1 MTEAT
6 LPLYGLRTSL
16 AERGGNVTAKTW
28 ITALVAAYVLA
39 ANTGCAVYLAGKG
52 QPGTNLEALGVGTS
66 EQEVER
72 QLGTPSSIEPVGA
85 GKRLSRYR
93 IELAKQPNYAR
104 SAVHI
109 LLDLV
114 TYGIWELPGSIYEL
128 RSEHRKG
135 EVGFV
140 FGPDDHVL
148 EVQDYQARRV
158 QPPSTDE
165 LQTPNEQVTAFWNAM
180 NK

>member
-1 MTEAT
+1 MKDN
-6 LPLYGLRTSL
+6 LPLHGVRIFL
-16 AERGGNVTAKTW
+16 AERSGNMTTKTW
-28 ITALVAAYVLA
+28 AMALVAAYVLA

-52 QPGTNLEALGVGTS
+52 HPGTNLEALGVGTS

-72 QLGTPSSIEPVGA
+72 QLGTPSSSEPLGA

-93 IELAKQPNYAR
+93 IELTKQPNYTR
-104 SAVHI
+104 SAIHI
-109 LLDLV
+109 LFDLA

-140 FGPDDHVL
+140 YGPDNHVL
-148 EVQDYQARRV
+148 EIQDSQVTQV
-158 QPPSTDE
+158 QPVSAGE
-165 LQTPNEQVTAFWNAM
+165 LQTPNEPVTAFWNIVM
-180 NK
+180 K

>member
-1 MTEAT
+1 M
-6 LPLYGLRTSL
+6 
-16 AERGGNVTAKTW
+16 TAKTW
-28 ITALVAAYVLA
+28 AMTLVATYVLA

-72 QLGTPSSIEPVGA
+72 QLGTPSSIEPLGA

-140 FGPDDHVL
+140 YGPDDQVL
-148 EVQDYQARRV
+148 EIQDSQAIQA
-158 QPPSTDE
+158 QPVSADE
-165 LQTPNEQVTAFWNAM
+165 LQTPNELGTALWNVVL
-180 NK
+180 K

>member
-1 MTEAT
+1 MI
-6 LPLYGLRTSL
+6 
-16 AERGGNVTAKTW
+16 AKTW
-28 ITALVAAYVLA
+28 TMTLLAAYVLTA
-39 ANTGCAVYLAGKG
+39 YTGCAVYLAGKG

-72 QLGTPSSIEPVGA
+72 QLGTPSSSEPLGA

-128 RSEHRKG
+128 RSEHRSG
-135 EVGFV
+135 DVGIV
-140 FGPDDHVL
+140 YGSDDHVL
-148 EVQDYQARRV
+148 EIQDYQAIQV
-158 QPPSTDE
+158 QPMSADE
-165 LQTPNEQVTAFWNAM
+165 LQTPKEHVTAFWNM
-180 NK
+180 VMK

>member
-1 MTEAT
+1 M
-6 LPLYGLRTSL
+6 
-16 AERGGNVTAKTW
+16 AKTW
-28 ITALVAAYVLA
+28 VTVFVAAYVLA
-39 ANTGCAVYLAGKG
+39 SGTGCAVYLAGKG
-52 QPGTNLEALGVGTS
+52 HSGTNLEALGVGTS
-66 EQEVER
+66 EQEVEHE
-72 QLGTPSSIEPVGA
+72 LGTPSSSELLGA

-93 IELAKQPNYAR
+93 VELTKQPNYAR

-135 EVGFV
+135 EVGIV
-140 FGPDDHVL
+140 YGPDGHVL
-148 EVQDYQARRV
+148 EVQDYQAIQV
-158 QPPSTDE
+158 QPVSADE
-165 LQTPNEQVTAFWNAM
+165 LQTPKEQVTAFWNVV

>member
-1 MTEAT
+1 MM
-6 LPLYGLRTSL
+6 
-16 AERGGNVTAKTW
+16 AKTW
-28 ITALVAAYVLA
+28 AMALVAAYVLA
-39 ANTGCAVYLAGKG
+39 GCTGCAVYLAGKG

-72 QLGTPSSIEPVGA
+72 QLGTPSSIEPLGA

-109 LLDLV
+109 LLDLT

-135 EVGFV
+135 EIGFV
-140 FGPDDHVL
+140 YGPDDHVL
-148 EVQDYQARRV
+148 EIQDYQALQI
-158 QPPSTDE
+158 QPVSADDQ
-165 LQTPNEQVTAFWNAM
+165 QTLNEQGTALWNVVM
-180 NK
+180 K

>member
-1 MTEAT
+1 M
-6 LPLYGLRTSL
+6 
-16 AERGGNVTAKTW
+16 TAKTW
-28 ITALVAAYVLA
+28 AMTLVATYVLA

-72 QLGTPSSIEPVGA
+72 QLGTPSSIEPLGA

-140 FGPDDHVL
+140 YGPDDHVL
-148 EVQDYQARRV
+148 VIQDSQVIQV
-158 QPPSTDE
+158 QPVSTGE
-165 LQTPNEQVTAFWNAM
+165 LQTPNEQVTAFWNVVI
-180 NK
+180 K